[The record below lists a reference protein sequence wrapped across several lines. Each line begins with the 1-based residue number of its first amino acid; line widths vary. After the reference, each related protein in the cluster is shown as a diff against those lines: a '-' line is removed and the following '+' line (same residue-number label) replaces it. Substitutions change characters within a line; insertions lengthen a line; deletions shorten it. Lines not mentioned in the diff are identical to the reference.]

1 MKFKFELQRIL
12 VIHPSKAIAVRSDT
26 EYLLEFEG
34 DVGQLDG
41 NSVSIKVTADCGHI
55 LSPLHDGQPQFWIF
69 NCSLDGCPFFSPLHI
84 CGKTA
89 LLHIKTEHHFA
100 KVVGR
105 TELIEYV
112 IEFAN

>member
-1 MKFKFELQRIL
+1 MTFKFEVQTIL
-12 VIHPSKAIAVRSDT
+12 MTRPSKAIAIRSDT

-41 NSVSIKVTADCGHI
+41 NSVSIKATADCSRI
-55 LSPLHDGQPQFWIF
+55 LSPRHEGQPQHWILSS
-69 NCSLDGCPFFSPLHI
+69 SLQGCPFFSPLHI

-100 KVVGR
+100 QVLGR